1 MSPSDVAEVIMSAII
16 LESVVEEAALDWF
29 KGLGYQY
36 LPGPDI
42 ACDGTKPERA
52 SYADVILSDRLRI
65 ALHALN
71 PHIPA
76 EALEDASKK
85 VLRSENP
92 SLILNNRNFHR
103 MLADGVDVEYRN
115 KEGRVVGNKVWLVD
129 FANPARNDWLAVNQF
144 TVVEGQRTRRP
155 DIVVFVNGLPLAV
168 IELKNP
174 ADENATIKGAFNQF
188 GTYKSD
194 IPSLFQYNEL
204 LVISDGTEARV
215 GTISSGWE
223 WFLPWR
229 TIDGKNVAPKG
240 IPELEVLIR
249 GMFDR
254 QRFLDI
260 TRHFIL
266 FEVDETRVIKKV
278 AAYHQYHA
286 VNAAVE
292 ATLKATSPSGDKRV
306 GVVWHTQG
314 AGKSL
319 TMVFYAGKIILQ
331 PVMENP
337 TLVLLTDRN
346 DLDNQLFDNFVVA
359 QDLLRQKP
367 IQAETRAH
375 LRGLLKVAS
384 GGIIFT
390 TIQKF
395 LLENGE
401 RFPVLSNRR
410 NIIVIADEAHRSQY
424 DFIDGLA
431 RNMRDALP
439 EASFIGFTGTPIE
452 KADRS
457 TPAVFGNYISIYDI
471 QQAVVDGATVRIFY
485 ESRLAKLELKEEERP
500 HIDPEFEEVTEG
512 EEETVRQRLKTK
524 WARLEAMVGT
534 EKRVGLI
541 AKDIINHFDQR
552 LQVMD
557 GKGMIVCMSRRICV
571 DLYNAIIKLR
581 PSWHSDDDGEG
592 FVKVIMTGSAS
603 DPLSYQPHVRNKD
616 RRELIKKRMKDP
628 SDPMKLVIVRDMWLT
643 GFDAPC
649 LHTMYVDKPMRGHGL
664 MQAIARVNRVF
675 KDKPGGLVVDYLG
688 IADELKKALADYTEG
703 SRGETGIP
711 QEEAVAI
718 MLEKYEIV
726 SVMFHGFDYS
736 RFFTGTPAERIS
748 VIPAAIEHVLVQPNG
763 KERLLQTVTELS
775 KAFALAVPHEK
786 ALETKDEVGFFQAV
800 RSAIAKNTRVPG
812 KSQEELDTA
821 IRQIISKA
829 IASDEVIDIFS
840 AAGLKKPDISILS
853 DEFLAEVQKMPQRNL
868 ALELLHKL
876 LGDEIR
882 SRSRKNLIQSRSF
895 AAMLEK
901 TIRRYQNRTIE
912 ATQVILELIKLAKQM
927 RDARSRGEKLGLNED
942 EEAFYDAL
950 EVNDSAVKVLGDE
963 VLKTLARGLVETV
976 HRNATID
983 WTVRESARAKLRTM
997 VRRLLRK
1004 YGYPPDKQEKA
1015 TLTVL
1020 EQAELLGR
1028 DWAS

>member
-1 MSPSDVAEVIMSAII
+1 MAITTI
-16 LESVVEEAALDWF
+16 TESVVEEAALDWL
-29 KGLGYQY
+29 KGLAYQY

-52 SYADVILSDRLRI
+52 SYADVVLSGRLLA

-71 PHIPA
+71 PHIPV
-76 EALEDASKK
+76 EALEDALKK
-85 VLRSENP
+85 VTRSESP
-92 SLILNNRNFHR
+92 SLTLNNRNFHK
-103 MLADGVDVEYRN
+103 MLTEGVDVEYRN
-115 KEGRVVGNKVWLVD
+115 KEGRVVGDKVRLVD
-129 FANPARNDWLAVNQF
+129 FTDPDRNDWLVVNQF
-144 TVVEGQRTRRP
+144 TVVEGQHTRRP
-155 DIVVFVNGLPLAV
+155 DIVVFVNGLPLGA

-188 GTYKSD
+188 ETYKSD

-229 TIDGKNVAPKG
+229 TIDGKNTAPKG
-240 IPELEVLIR
+240 TPELEVITK
-249 GMFDR
+249 GMFDK
-254 QRFLDI
+254 QRLLDI

-266 FEVDETRVIKKV
+266 FEADMTKIVKKV

-286 VNAAVE
+286 VNAAVG
-292 ATLKATSPSGDKRV
+292 ATLKATAPSGDKRV

-331 PVMENP
+331 PTMENP

-367 IQAETRAH
+367 VQAETRAH
-375 LRGLLKVAS
+375 LRELLKVAS

-395 LLENGE
+395 LPENGE
-401 RFPVLSNRR
+401 RSPILSNRR
-410 NIIVIADEAHRSQY
+410 NIVVIADEAHRSQY

-439 EASFIGFTGTPIE
+439 NASFIGFTGTPIE

-457 TPAVFGNYISIYDI
+457 TPAVFGDYISIYDI
-471 QQAVVDGATVRIFY
+471 QQAVIDGATVRIFY

-512 EEETVRQRLKTK
+512 EEETVRQRLKAR

-541 AKDIINHFDQR
+541 AKDIIDHFEQR

-571 DLYNAIIKLR
+571 DLYDAIVNLR
-581 PSWHSDDDGEG
+581 PSWHSDDDSKGTI
-592 FVKVIMTGSAS
+592 KVIMTGSAS
-603 DPLSYQPHVRNKD
+603 DPPQYQPHVRNKD
-616 RRELIKKRMKDP
+616 RREFIKKRMRDP
-628 SDPMKLVIVRDMWLT
+628 VDPLKLVIVRDMWLT

-649 LHTMYVDKPMRGHGL
+649 LHTMYIDKPMRGHGL

-688 IADELKKALADYTEG
+688 IAEELKKALADYTEG

-711 QEEAVAI
+711 QEAAVAI

-736 RFFTGTPAERIS
+736 PFFRGTPTERVSI
-748 VIPAAIEHVLVQPNG
+748 IPAAIEHILLQANG
-763 KERLLQTVTELS
+763 KERLLQAVTELS
-775 KAFALAVPHEK
+775 QAFALAVPHEK
-786 ALETKDEVGFFQAV
+786 ALEINDEVGFFQAV

-812 KSQEELDTA
+812 KTQEELDSA
-821 IRQIISKA
+821 IRQIVSKA
-829 IASDEVIDIFS
+829 IVSDQVIDIFS

-853 DEFLAEVQKMPQRNL
+853 DEFLAEIQRMPQRNL

-895 AAMLEK
+895 AEMLEK

-912 ATQVILELIKLAKQM
+912 ATQVIMELIELARQM
-927 RDARSRGEKLGLNED
+927 RDARSRGERLGLTED

-963 VLKTLARGLVETV
+963 VLKELARALVETV

-1004 YGYPPDKQEKA
+1004 YGYPPDKQETA

-1020 EQAELLGR
+1020 EQAELIGR
-1028 DWAS
+1028 DWAA